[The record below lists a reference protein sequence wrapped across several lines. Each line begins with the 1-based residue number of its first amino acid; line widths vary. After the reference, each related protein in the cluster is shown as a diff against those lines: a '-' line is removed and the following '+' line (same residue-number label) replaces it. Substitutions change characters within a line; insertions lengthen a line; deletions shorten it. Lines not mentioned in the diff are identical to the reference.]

1 MSEYN
6 RALTNTIVFSGIG
19 IIVVAVL
26 AMSLATALKDRNA
39 KLTNKVEVI
48 SD

>member
-6 RALTNTIVFSGIG
+6 RALTNAIAFGGIG
-19 IIVVAVL
+19 IVVVVVL